1 MAAITQTQT
10 FFVPTIYGTTIY
22 GIPEYYPVPTKPS
35 NLFVVGIIDKFGTL
49 LSSLTVRAGRSGQC
63 RFSLIIRF
71 RGEMPKK
78 ELQLLKKIKK
88 FFKCGKVVIPKNKNH
103 MPYFEVNKLDDLK
116 NNVVPFFKK

>member
-1 MAAITQTQT
+1 M
-10 FFVPTIYGTTIY
+10 FPNLPKDEPNPKWYTI
-22 GIPEYYPVPTKPS
+22 PTK
-35 NLFVVGIIDKFGTL
+35 LKFWFVVGIVEEFGDF
-49 LSSLTVRAGRSGQC
+49 SSSVTVRACRANQC

-103 MPYFEVNKLDDLK
+103 TPYFVVNKLDDLK
-116 NNVVPFFKK
+116 KSVVPVFLK